1 MLADERTNKKTK
13 DIELKR
19 QLDQTRTA
27 LLQKKTLR
35 KKKQN
40 NKQQRAAVTKWLA
53 SRIHTDTNSTP
64 TRLKW
69 EAKEKRS
76 PLTDQ

>member
-19 QLDQTRTA
+19 RLDQTRTA

-40 NKQQRAAVTKWLA
+40 NKQQRAAVTK
-53 SRIHTDTNSTP
+53 
-64 TRLKW
+64 
-69 EAKEKRS
+69 
-76 PLTDQ
+76 